1 MLEFIQNIR
10 IRFNKLIFLSFYSWS
25 FKKFGKRST
34 LSFPFRVNGAK
45 YITIGNKVHIS
56 ERSWIFA
63 YKRIGNDPQI
73 NIHDGTYIGRSTH
86 IVSVSG
92 ITIQQNV
99 LISDKVYLSDNL
111 HEYKN
116 IELPIK
122 SQKILDKGPISI
134 GENTWIGENVCVIG
148 SSIGKHCVIG
158 SNSVV
163 LSNIPDYSV
172 AVGSPAKVIKRYNQ
186 ITKDWERV

>member
-1 MLEFIQNIR
+1 MLEFIQDIR
-10 IRFNKLIFLSFYSWS
+10 VKFNKLIFILFYSWS
-25 FKKFGKRST
+25 FKKFGRRST
-34 LSFPFRVNGAK
+34 LSFPFRVNGPK
-45 YITIGNKVHIS
+45 YITIGHKVHIS
-56 ERSWIFA
+56 EGSWILA
-63 YKRIGNDPQI
+63 KRIDKDPQI
-73 NIHDGTYIGRSTH
+73 KIHDGTYIGRSTH
-86 IVSVSG
+86 IVSISG
-92 ITIQQNV
+92 INIQQNV